1 MGNVGKGKGL
11 CIHQTLSLTTW
22 TKYRYNFNRVLTWDL
37 WTQSSP
43 SQPFYQAQF
52 RELFN
57 RKLPGLTEPCSV
69 LRRDPSQPPSTA
81 KKLCKEHTNHEAGA
95 YQSNLNPA
103 RARYGAGG
111 GRPWYA
117 RWESPQFYFE
127 PSTGRQYKAWLV
139 YIVP

>member
-1 MGNVGKGKGL
+1 MVNLGKGKGL
-11 CIHQTLSLTTW
+11 CILQTLSLTTP

-103 RARYGAGG
+103 RAGG
-111 GRPWYA
+111 GRDTRA
-117 RWESPQFYFE
+117 
-127 PSTGRQYKAWLV
+127 GK
-139 YIVP
+139 VPNFILSRAQGDNIKPGWCT

>member
-43 SQPFYQAQF
+43 LQPFYQAQF

-111 GRPWYA
+111 GRDTRA
-117 RWESPQFYFE
+117 
-127 PSTGRQYKAWLV
+127 GK
-139 YIVP
+139 VPNFILSRAQGDNIKPGWCT